1 MKCHQ
6 CHTDL
11 PAQARFCFNCG
22 AKQIVAD
29 RQQKQATVEPMLID
43 LAEDIPQQL
52 GTLFVKA
59 LQQRVEEEHQ
69 PGQVLDYSERLYAS
83 GFRDVVYRRAGIL
96 AGQFAEKPQS
106 DWKPQLVNEKIVD
119 FLESLLELFIIR
131 YCKDINKTTL
141 SEKVLQYQNSKP
153 EDINYFQMA
162 MDYLAFDEE
171 PLETVYTDFLNMPVD
186 GLKNASKFFLFPS
199 QGERIWFICDQ
210 SLIGVCKE
218 GFAMTE
224 YGLYW
229 KAQLQTARAVQ
240 YTGLDSIKKE
250 KDWLLINGHFFN
262 ASPAINYKMMR
273 LLKQLK
279 RLAQK
284 RSQG

>member
-11 PAQARFCFNCG
+11 PVGAKFCFNCG
-22 AKQIVAD
+22 AKQIFAD
-29 RQQKQATVEPMLID
+29 SSQQREETKEPTLID
-43 LAEDIPQQL
+43 LAKDIPQQL
-52 GTLFVKA
+52 GTLFVQA

-69 PGQVLDYSERLYAS
+69 HSQVQDYSERLYAS
-83 GFRDVVYRRAGIL
+83 GFRDIVYRRAGIL
-96 AGQFAEKPQS
+96 AGHFEEKAKNSWMPEE
-106 DWKPQLVNEKIVD
+106 VNDKIED
-119 FLESLLELFIIR
+119 FLESLLDLFIIR
-131 YCKDINKTTL
+131 YCKDINTITL
-141 SEKVLQYQNSKP
+141 SEKVLQYQNMKP
-153 EDINYFQMA
+153 EDINHFQMV
-162 MDYLAFDEE
+162 MDYLSFDEE
-171 PLETVYTDFLNMPVD
+171 PLETVYTDFLSMPVD

-210 SLIGVCKE
+210 SLIGICKE
-218 GFAMTE
+218 GFAMTQ

-240 YTGLDSIKKE
+240 YAGLDSIKKE
-250 KDWLLINGHFFN
+250 KNWLLINGHFFN
-262 ASPAINYKMMR
+262 ASPSINYKLIR

-284 RSQG
+284 RNR

>member
-6 CHTDL
+6 CYTDL
-11 PAQARFCFNCG
+11 PAQAKFCFNCG
-22 AKQIVAD
+22 A
-29 RQQKQATVEPMLID
+29 RQTQESQKTETPILID
-43 LAEDIPQQL
+43 WAEDIPQQL
-52 GTLFVKA
+52 GTLFVQA
-59 LQQRVEEEHQ
+59 LQQRVEEEHHAD
-69 PGQVLDYSERLYAS
+69 QVPDYSERLYAS

-96 AGQFAEKPQS
+96 AGQFEEKAKS
-106 DWKPQLVNEKIVD
+106 DWLPEVVNEKVED
-119 FLESLLELFIIR
+119 FLESLLDLFLIR
-131 YCKDINKTTL
+131 YCKDINVVTL
-141 SEKVLQYQNSKP
+141 SEKVLQYQNRKP
-153 EDINYFQMA
+153 ADINHFQMA

-171 PLETVYTDFLNMPVD
+171 PLETVYTDFLSMPVD

-210 SLIGVCKE
+210 SLIGICKE
-218 GFAMTE
+218 GFAMTQ

-240 YTGLDSIKKE
+240 YAGLDSIKKE

-262 ASPAINYKMMR
+262 ASPAINYKLMR
-273 LLKQLK
+273 LLKELK

-284 RSQG
+284 RKQE